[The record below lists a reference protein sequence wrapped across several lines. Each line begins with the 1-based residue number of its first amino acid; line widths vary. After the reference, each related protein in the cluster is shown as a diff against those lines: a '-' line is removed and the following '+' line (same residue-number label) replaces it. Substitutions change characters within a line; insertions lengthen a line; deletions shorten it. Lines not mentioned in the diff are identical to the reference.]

1 MATLKKMTFK
11 WVDGCN
17 NSSILSCLSNGRVW
31 LTNSDRRPLSL
42 SNVMFASGCN
52 GYKDQEN
59 TLKKA
64 LKSIIKKCDE
74 KNAKLALAVLK
85 EVTKISTWTLLES
98 NVSVEIEDKKEKS
111 PAKKMCFERKDTA
124 GNCYHLT
131 WFNNGNF
138 FLENDAKVLLSL
150 SNVMFNAGLKC
161 GYEGERDALKQALKD
176 VIKDYSNKNAKDVL
190 SALKKVTRL
199 EDWKIINV

>member
-17 NSSILSCLSNGRVW
+17 NISILSCLSNGRVW

-42 SNVMFASGCN
+42 NNIMFASDCN

-59 TLKKA
+59 TFKA
-64 LKSIIKKCDE
+64 RLKSVIKKCDE

-98 NVSVEIEDKKEKS
+98 NISVEIEDKKENGS
-111 PAKKMCFERKDTA
+111 IKKMYFERKDSL
-124 GNCYHLT
+124 GNSHILKC
-131 WFNNGNF
+131 FSNGNI
-138 FLENDAKVLLSL
+138 FLENNAKVLLSL

-161 GYEGERDALKQALKD
+161 GYEGERDALKRALKD
-176 VIKDYSNKNAKDVL
+176 SIKDYSNKNAKDVL
-190 SALKKVTRL
+190 NTLKKVTRL

>member
-42 SNVMFASGCN
+42 SNIMFASDCN

-59 TLKKA
+59 TLKA
-64 LKSIIKKCDE
+64 RLKSVIKKCDE

-98 NVSVEIEDKKEKS
+98 NISVEIEDKKENE
-111 PAKKMCFERKDTA
+111 PIKKMYFERKDSL
-124 GNCYHLT
+124 GNSHILKC
-131 WFNNGNF
+131 FSNGNI
-138 FLENDAKVLLSL
+138 FLENNARVLLSL

-161 GYEGERDALKQALKD
+161 GYEGERDTLKRALKD
-176 VIKDYSNKNAKDVL
+176 SIKDFSNKNAKDVL
-190 SALKKVTRL
+190 NTLKKVTRL